1 MNGQKLDL
9 QKTYSVA
16 MTEYL
21 ANGGDGY
28 QVLES
33 CQREIDVVHSI
44 DMLTLINNFFTIKP
58 SVGSNGWEEIDDLK
72 K

>member
-1 MNGQKLDL
+1 
-9 QKTYSVA
+9 

-28 QVLES
+28 QILES
-33 CQREIDVVHSI
+33 CPRMIDVVHSI
-44 DMLTLINNFFTIKP
+44 DMLTLINNFFSVKP
-58 SVGSNGWEEIDDLK
+58 SVGAEGWEEIDHLK